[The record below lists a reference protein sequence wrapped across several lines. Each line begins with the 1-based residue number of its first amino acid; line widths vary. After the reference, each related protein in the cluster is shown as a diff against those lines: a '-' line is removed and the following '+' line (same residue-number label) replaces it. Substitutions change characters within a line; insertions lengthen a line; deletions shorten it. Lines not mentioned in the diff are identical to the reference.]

1 MSEKEELIAWE
12 MLECIMCNPLESSRG
27 NSHIVNYA
35 LSRANYAEE
44 HGMVAEKLAEHKK
57 LDAQ

>member
-1 MSEKEELIAWE
+1 MRDKEELIAWE

-27 NSHIVNYA
+27 NKSLVNYA

-44 HGMVAEKLAEHKK
+44 HGLVAEKLAEHRRM
-57 LDAQ
+57 DAQ

>member
-1 MSEKEELIAWE
+1 MSDKEELIAWE

-35 LSRANYAEE
+35 LSRASYFEE
-44 HGMVAEKLAEHKK
+44 HGMVTEKLVEHRRM
-57 LDAQ
+57 DAQ